1 MSFPVFTKMRDVKE
15 ENRGTINIGVEFVVA
30 VRVGEM
36 DENTREM
43 IIISISNY
51 VVVSLQDMVSKKNF

>member
-1 MSFPVFTKMRDVKE
+1 MRDVKE